1 MKQMNE
7 RHFAI
12 LRRHMVE
19 MIGIHTDLMSD
30 ELGKSAFSERV
41 LSAMLNV
48 PRHLFV
54 PAPLSQVA
62 YEDTPLPIGF
72 NKTISQPFIT
82 ALMTDLLEPQQ
93 NDAVLE
99 VGTGLGYHATL
110 LAELVA
116 RVYSVEV
123 VEEFANEAETRLR
136 QIGCFNV
143 EIRVGDGSRGWSDHA
158 PYDKIVVTAAA
169 DKPPGALVQQLK
181 PGGRMVLPMGADEA
195 QVLAVVDKEADG
207 KICVHE
213 SIPVRFTRLETVM

>member
-7 RHFAI
+7 QHFVV

-19 MIGIHTDLMSD
+19 MIGIHCDLMSD
-30 ELGKSAFSERV
+30 ELGKHAFSDRV
-41 LSAMLNV
+41 VTAMLNV

-54 PAPLSQVA
+54 PEPLSQVA

-82 ALMTDLLEPQQ
+82 ALMTDLLDPKQ
-93 NDAVLE
+93 DDVVLE
-99 VGTGLGYHATL
+99 VGTGLGYHAAL

-116 RVYSVEV
+116 RVFSVEV
-123 VEEFANEAETRLR
+123 VEEFATAAEARLR

-143 EIRVGDGSRGWSDHA
+143 EIRVGDGSRGWADHA
-158 PYDKIVVTAAA
+158 PYDKIMVTAAA
-169 DKPPGALVQQLK
+169 DGPPPALIEQLK
-181 PGGRMVLPMGADEA
+181 PGGRMVLPLGADEA
-195 QVLAVVDKEADG
+195 QVLAVVDKGAAG
-207 KICVHE
+207 KLRVRE

>member
-7 RHFAI
+7 QHFAI

-30 ELGKSAFSERV
+30 ELGKSAFSERI

-54 PAPLSQVA
+54 PAPLTQVA

-82 ALMTDLLEPQQ
+82 ALMTDLLEPKEE
-93 NDAVLE
+93 DAVLE

-116 RVYSVEV
+116 HVYSVEV
-123 VEEFANEAETRLR
+123 VEEFASEAESRLR

-143 EIRVGDGSRGWSDHA
+143 EVRVGDGSRGWSDHA

-169 DKPPGALVQQLK
+169 DEPPAALVQQLK
-181 PGGRMVLPMGADEA
+181 LGGRMVLPLGADEA
-195 QVLAVVDKEADG
+195 QVLAVVEKGADG
-207 KICVHE
+207 KLRVHE
-213 SIPVRFTRLETVM
+213 SIPVRFTRLETVI

>member
-30 ELGKSAFSERV
+30 ELGKSAFSGRV

-54 PAPLSQVA
+54 PSQLSQVA

-169 DKPPGALVQQLK
+169 EKPPAALVQQLK
-181 PGGRMVLPMGADEA
+181 PGGRMVLPMGADET
-195 QVLAVVDKEADG
+195 QVLAVVDKGTNG
-207 KICVHE
+207 KIRVHE